1 MYLPFPVDGNVD
13 INSLPIGFNDADAD
27 GADCA
32 ADVADCTG
40 DDSSAVDSADA
51 GDFLPGDF
59 LPGSVGAAPSA
70 PSATGDTCA
79 CADGA
84 DCAADDSSAVDSA
97 VDSADAGDFLPGD
110 FLPGFVGAAPSAPSA
125 TGDTCVCAD
134 GACVDGA
141 GAGPAKID
149 VNEDETSFCGGNS
162 RGA

>member
-40 DDSSAVDSADA
+40 DDS
-51 GDFLPGDF
+51 
-59 LPGSVGAAPSA
+59 
-70 PSATGDTCA
+70 
-79 CADGA
+79 
-84 DCAADDSSAVDSA
+84 SA